1 MATFDEVILKSLVCL
16 DMKDRDGQHVVTT
29 LIESAVQQGLLPPE
43 HKEEAITAVLR
54 REQSASTALPDGI
67 ALPHGR
73 TDCVADIVCMIG
85 IHQGGVD
92 FGAPD
97 NLLSH
102 IFVLLLVPATVG
114 CNHIHFLANLSRRL
128 MEQSV
133 RYELLAA
140 STREQLLQVI
150 LSYSD
155 EGSMS

>member
-1 MATFDEVILKSLVCL
+1 MANFDDVILKSLVRL
-16 DMKDRDGQHVVTT
+16 NMDDSDGQQVIVT
-29 LIESAVQQGLLPPE
+29 LIDAAVRQGLLPKAD
-43 HKEEAITAVLR
+43 KEEAITAVLR

-73 TDCVADIVCMIG
+73 TDCVADIICMIG
-85 IHQGGVD
+85 IHPQGVA

-97 NLLSH
+97 NLPSH

-133 RYELLAA
+133 RNELLAA
-140 STREQLLQVI
+140 PTRDELLQVI
-150 LSYSD
+150 LSHSD
-155 EGSMS
+155 EGLM